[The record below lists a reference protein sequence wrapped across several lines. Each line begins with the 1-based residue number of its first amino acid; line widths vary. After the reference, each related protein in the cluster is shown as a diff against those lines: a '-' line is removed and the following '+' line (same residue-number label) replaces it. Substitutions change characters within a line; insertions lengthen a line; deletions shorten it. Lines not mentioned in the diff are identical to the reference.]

1 MSTSLLYHS
10 FGIRGYDY
18 CRTSYEQG
26 ATIFTIEQKRETL
39 RCSRCGS
46 ADVQRRGEVL
56 RRYQHL
62 PIGPKP
68 VFIELAV
75 ARVACPHCG
84 VIRQVQVSFA
94 DRQRTYT
101 RSFARYVLELRSSM
115 TIQDV
120 ARLLGVSGWMVRDI
134 EKRHLEKHYARP
146 KLKHTTRIVIDEI
159 SIGQGRRSLTV
170 VMDLQSRRVLY
181 VGAGKGADA
190 LKPFWRRLKAAH
202 AWIDAVAIDKQPRPP
217 TDEGGGRLRAV
228 VFPADIRAVSDNLP
242 LATLVFDRFHLVKLF
257 NERLSN
263 FRRELYR
270 EAIDGLHKDVLK
282 GTRWLLLKNPEHLDE
297 QRNEHQRLNEA
308 LQLNAPLATAYYL
321 KEDLRQLWE
330 QPTQRAAERFLND
343 WCSRA
348 RASGIRFLQTFAKTL
363 QGHRNGILAWYD
375 APISTG
381 PLEGLNNKIKTLQ
394 RQAYGF
400 RDQDYFRLKIYA
412 LHKTRN
418 VLIG

>member
-26 ATIFTIEQKRETL
+26 ATIFTIEQKRERL

-46 ADVQRRGEVL
+46 ADVQRRGEVV

-84 VIRQVQVSFA
+84 VIRQVQVPFA

-101 RSFARYVLELRSSM
+101 RSFARYVLELRSGM

-146 KLKHTTRIVIDEI
+146 KLKHTTRIAIDEI
-159 SIGQGRRSLTV
+159 SIGQGHRYLTV

-181 VGAGKGADA
+181 VGDGKGADA

-202 AWIDAVAIDKQPRPP
+202 AGIDAVAIDMSPAYIQ
-217 TDEGGGRLRAV
+217 AV
-228 VFPADIRAVSDNLP
+228 RDNLP
-242 LATLVFDRFHLVKLF
+242 LATLVFDRFHLLKLF

-282 GTRWLLLKNPEHLDE
+282 GTRWLLLKNSEHLDE

-308 LQLNAPLATAYYL
+308 LQLNRPLATAYYL
-321 KEDLRQLWE
+321 KEDLRQLW
-330 QPTQRAAERFLND
+330 
-343 WCSRA
+343 
-348 RASGIRFLQTFAKTL
+348 
-363 QGHRNGILAWYD
+363 
-375 APISTG
+375 
-381 PLEGLNNKIKTLQ
+381 
-394 RQAYGF
+394 
-400 RDQDYFRLKIYA
+400 
-412 LHKTRN
+412 
-418 VLIG
+418 